1 MLVTATSAQYRYY
14 QDDSKEG
21 VVVKF
26 NSVSP
31 GSQLAQVNLPFPF
44 AWLVLTLC
52 CLDRIRLD
60 AAIARALCSR
70 WPPAKLC
77 W

>member
-1 MLVTATSAQYRYY
+1 VLTFTSVSGLLYKGFPYPSVLVTATSAQYRYY

-31 GSQLAQVNLPFPF
+31 GSQLAQASSQTAPSPS
-44 AWLVLTLC
+44 ASLV
-52 CLDRIRLD
+52 
-60 AAIARALCSR
+60 
-70 WPPAKLC
+70 P
-77 W
+77 